1 MWSESYKYKMYTTS
15 AMQKHHKD
23 SHEVF
28 EYFTEPIIC
37 MAEDKIMSHF

>member
-1 MWSESYKYKMYTTS
+1 MSTIS

-23 SHEVF
+23 SHVVF
-28 EYFTEPIIC
+28 EYFIEPIIC

>member
-1 MWSESYKYKMYTTS
+1 MWSESDKYEMYTTS
-15 AMQKHHKD
+15 AMQKHGKD
-23 SHEVF
+23 SHAVF

>member
-1 MWSESYKYKMYTTS
+1 MWSESYKYKIYTTS

-23 SHEVF
+23 LHEVF

-37 MAEDKIMSHF
+37 MAEDKTMSHF